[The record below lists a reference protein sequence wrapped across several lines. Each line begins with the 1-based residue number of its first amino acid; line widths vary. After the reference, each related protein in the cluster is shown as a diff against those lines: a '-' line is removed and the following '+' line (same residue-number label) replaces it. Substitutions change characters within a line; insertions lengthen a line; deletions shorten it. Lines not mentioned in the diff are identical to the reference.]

1 MRTVARLLVLA
12 GFCVAVL
19 DLPSASSQTVEPTT
33 ESICNFGMAKN
44 EPGQRCEVPIP
55 GSCVV
60 ANFPGTTK
68 PWTSISKG
76 GNTTCQFD
84 SKRTDWKTRITG
96 SCGRCKTEHCSA
108 RFSVMFDCRPPAT
121 EERRAPGPAPSTA
134 R

>member
-1 MRTVARLLVLA
+1 MPSMPLLFRILCAAALGAVL
-12 GFCVAVL
+12 L
-19 DLPSASSQTVEPTT
+19 DLPSASSQTAEPTT

-44 EPGQRCEVPIP
+44 EASQRCEVPMP
-55 GSCVV
+55 GGCIV

-84 SKRTDWKTRITG
+84 AKRTDWKTRITG

-108 RFSVMFDCRPPAT
+108 RFSVMFDCSHHST
-121 EERRAPGPAPSTA
+121 PSAA